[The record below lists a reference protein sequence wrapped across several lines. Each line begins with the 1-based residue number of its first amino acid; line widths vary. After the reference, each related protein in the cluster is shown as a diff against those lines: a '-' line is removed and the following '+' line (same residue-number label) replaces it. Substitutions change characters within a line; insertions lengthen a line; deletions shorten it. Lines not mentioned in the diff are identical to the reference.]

1 MPAPLPRRNDATAY
15 LSGELGRAAL
25 ATGKGLDA
33 MQLLDLAGTDV
44 TESYL
49 LLLSLL
55 HEKTGQYDAT
65 GILESLSGARESD
78 FARASKTET
87 FASSLAAL
95 ALRLKKAQKSSDA
108 FMPKGQTTRY
118 MTALAPS
125 IQRARGVGR
134 PRQRLLVEMDI
145 EKAAGKAKEL
155 MSDPIWATPCNES
168 KHFWYDPCAFSVM
181 IVNASLLK
189 FYFVSY
195 RLKERRSEAR
205 KREYASPRQ
214 S

>member
-1 MPAPLPRRNDATAY
+1 VQGSINTDSILHVLCNGDSYLSQYIKSPGQNMPAPLPRQNDATAY
-15 LSGELGRAAL
+15 LSGELGRTAL
-25 ATGKGLDA
+25 AMGKRLDA

-65 GILESLSGARESD
+65 GVLESLSGARESD

-95 ALRLKKAQKSSDA
+95 ALRLKKAHKSSDVYV
-108 FMPKGQTTRY
+108 PKGQTTRY

-125 IQRARGVGR
+125 IQRARGIGR

-145 EKAAGKAKEL
+145 EKAAGKAEEMK
-155 MSDPIWATPCNES
+155 SDPIWATPCNES
-168 KHFWYDPCAFSVM
+168 KHFW
-181 IVNASLLK
+181 
-189 FYFVSY
+189 
-195 RLKERRSEAR
+195 
-205 KREYASPRQ
+205 
-214 S
+214 